1 MVYTGYIHWNG
12 KGGIRLNRDREPRR
26 AAPSPARRAA
36 PVGRFHP
43 DPRVGLSGEQVR
55 QRVQQGL
62 HNGISGI
69 KTKTEGQIIRE
80 NVFTFFNI
88 LNFALAAAVILV
100 GSFRSAVFLGVI
112 FANIF
117 IGSFQSIRAK
127 RTLDKLSIVS
137 APKAAVLRE
146 GVKKEI
152 PVEQVVLD
160 DILVLSA
167 GNQIC
172 SDAIVSA
179 GECEVNESLIT
190 GESDPI
196 LKRPGDSLLSGS
208 FVVSG
213 SVHAQVEHV
222 APGTTPPRSPGT
234 PSTFKKRNSEIMD
247 SIDRIVKWVG
257 FGILPIG
264 ALLFWKQFFVLGDT
278 LQNSVVSTTAAMVG
292 MIPEGLVLLVS
303 VCFAVSVVKLSAR
316 KTLVRDLYCVE
327 TLARVDTL
335 CLDKTGTITE
345 GTMQVDEL
353 VPFEGV
359 TQQEMDAALNG
370 LVSNL
375 PDGNPTFQA
384 IQERYP
390 SPALAGRHAG
400 ALLLRPEVERRVLP
414 GRGAFVMGAG
424 EFILGEGFSA
434 IREQVEGYSQQGQRV
449 LLLAQSQEDFDGQAL
464 PGQLRLLGL
473 VLISDKIRREA
484 PRTLRYFADQGV
496 DLKVISGD
504 NAVTVANIARKA
516 GLENADKYVD
526 ATTLRTEEDIRRA
539 VSEYS
544 VFGRVTP
551 PAEAQLRQGA
561 EGPGPHGGH
570 DRRRRQRRAG
580 LEGGGLLHRH
590 GLRQRRGPHR
600 LQPGAAGLQLRLHA
614 RGGAGGPPVH
624 QQPAAL
630 QRPVPLQDHFLGAD
644 RRAVHLHQLQL
655 PLPAGAADADLHPDH
670 RHALLHPGLRA
681 QQRAAAGQ
689 VHLKR
694 HPPEHPGGP
703 DHDRQHRA
711 AVCPSASPLGLS
723 NPDMSTLAVIL
734 TCLTGFIMLFKVST
748 PFNGLRGALFG
759 VLLSGFVASLLFLRD
774 FFALTNLTMPMLIA
788 LAPMLLFAIVIDA
801 GPAPLCGPHHRQL
814 PKPPAAAG
822 QAQRAA
828 AQDVKLAPKPH
839 IKKFPTGSQN
849 PVGNFLFTWM
859 LQHAI
864 LLHIAFHGFQ
874 QFGVGAVLF

>member
-1 MVYTGYIHWNG
+1 M
-12 KGGIRLNRDREPRR
+12 NRDREPRR

-222 APGTTPPRSPGT
+222 GAGNYATKIAGDAKYI
-234 PSTFKKRNSEIMD
+234 KKRNSEIMD

-353 VPFEGV
+353 VPFAGV
-359 TQQEMDAALNG
+359 SEQDMAAALSA

-375 PDGNPTFQA
+375 SDGNPTSLA
-384 IQERYP
+384 IQERFPEP
-390 SPALAGRHAG
+390 SPWRARDLVPFSSARKWSG
-400 ALLLRPEVERRVLP
+400 AFFP
-414 GRGAFVMGAG
+414 GRGSYVMGAG

-434 IREQVEGYSQQGQRV
+434 IRDQVEGYSQQGQRV
-449 LLLAQSQEDFDGQAL
+449 LLLARSPQPFADKEL
-464 PGQLRLLGL
+464 PEKLELMGL
-473 VLISDKIRREA
+473 VLLSDKIRREA

-504 NAVTVANIARKA
+504 NAVTVAHIARKA

-551 PAEAQLRQGA
+551 QQKLSFVKALKAQGHTVAMTGDGVNDVLALKEADCSIAMASGSDAARTVSSLVLLDSNFASMPVVVQEGRRSLFLSKTIFSALIAVLFIFINYSYPFQPVQQTLISTLTIGTPSFILALEPNKERLRGKFILNVI
-561 EGPGPHGGH
+561 
-570 DRRRRQRRAG
+570 RQSI
-580 LEGGGLLHRH
+580 
-590 GLRQRRGPHR
+590 
-600 LQPGAAGLQLRLHA
+600 
-614 RGGAGGPPVH
+614 
-624 QQPAAL
+624 PAAL
-630 QRPVPLQDHFLGAD
+630 TMTANIVLLC
-644 RRAVHLHQLQL
+644 
-655 PLPAGAADADLHPDH
+655 
-670 RHALLHPGLRA
+670 ALS
-681 QQRAAAGQ
+681 
-689 VHLKR
+689 
-694 HPPEHPGGP
+694 E
-703 DHDRQHRA
+703 
-711 AVCPSASPLGLS
+711 PLGLS

-788 LAPMLLFAIVIDA
+788 LAPMLLFAIVMMLALLHFVDHIIA
-801 GPAPLCGPHHRQL
+801 NAQSPLRQL
-814 PKPPAAAG
+814 GKRKG
-822 QAQRAA
+822 RRH
-828 AQDVKLAPKPH
+828 KTH
-839 IKKFPTGSQN
+839 
-849 PVGNFLFTWM
+849 
-859 LQHAI
+859 
-864 LLHIAFHGFQ
+864 
-874 QFGVGAVLF
+874 